1 MNRKL
6 ISIVTPCLNEDK
18 NIPKIYE
25 GVKKILEKKN
35 TYEYEHIFIDN
46 KSNDDSV
53 KILRQIAQKDKRVKV
68 ILNSRNFG
76 QWASPFYALQQCSG
90 DAAILLVAD
99 MQDPLELINKFLMH
113 WEEGYKTVIGV
124 KINTQGS
131 KISFNI
137 RKIFYKTINKFS
149 NIELY
154 ENFMGFG
161 LYDKDVLIK
170 LKHFNDPEPYSRG
183 IVADI
188 NLKVKKVEYTHL
200 KRVNGKTKNSVTSL
214 IDMGLI
220 GFTAYSKSP
229 LRLITIFAFLFS
241 LISFSIGIFY
251 LIYKLFFWFTFDTG
265 IAPLI
270 ILITIFFSFI
280 FIFLAIIAEYLN
292 YINQKTNHR
301 PLVIE
306 EERINF

>member
-1 MNRKL
+1 MRRKL

-25 GVKKILEKKN
+25 GVKEILEKKN

-113 WEEGYKTVIGV
+113 WEECYKTVIGV

-137 RKIFYKTINKFS
+137 RKIFYKTINKLS

-161 LYDKDVLIK
+161 LYDNDVLIK
-170 LKHFNDPEPYSRG
+170 LKHFNDPR
-183 IVADI
+183 
-188 NLKVKKVEYTHL
+188 
-200 KRVNGKTKNSVTSL
+200 
-214 IDMGLI
+214 
-220 GFTAYSKSP
+220 
-229 LRLITIFAFLFS
+229 TIF
-241 LISFSIGIFY
+241 
-251 LIYKLFFWFTFDTG
+251 KR
-265 IAPLI
+265 
-270 ILITIFFSFI
+270 
-280 FIFLAIIAEYLN
+280 N
-292 YINQKTNHR
+292 CC
-301 PLVIE
+301 
-306 EERINF
+306 